1 VRSFLLVQSPEGYK
15 TFINLSCVSDAWFG
29 ARSEAPPEIA
39 PKVKEGN
46 SYFIIYTRQ
55 VIGQNRH
62 QNYFW
67 WQGMDAEIVQAEFQ
81 KAVRQQQPLHTVV
94 LPAEG

>member
-1 VRSFLLVQSPEGYK
+1 VRSFFLVQSPDGYK
-15 TFINLSCVSDAWFG
+15 TFINLAVVSDAWFG
-29 ARSEAPPEIA
+29 AHTEAPPEIA

-46 SYFIIYTRQ
+46 SFFIIYTRQ
-55 VIGQNRH
+55 ILGESRY

-67 WQGMDAEIVQAEFQ
+67 WQGMDAEIVQDEFQ

-94 LPAEG
+94 LPAED